1 MNLSETIQYNWKK
14 ILIGVLVILGAILL
28 FFVLI
33 SNIKSPSLK
42 VKEKILSL
50 YVAKTDKDKQIGLSK
65 YKSISNEKG
74 MIFIF
79 DKPDYYPFW
88 MKGMKFPIDIIYIK
102 DNKVIT
108 VLKDLR
114 AESSDSVIYYPTA
127 PANKVLEIN
136 AGLSTQYNI
145 TPGDTVQTKNF

>member
-14 ILIGVLVILGAILL
+14 ILIGILVVLGIVLL
-28 FFVLI
+28 FLVLI

-42 VKEKILSL
+42 VRGKTFSL
-50 YVAKTDKDKQIGLSK
+50 YVTKTDKDKQVGLSK
-65 YKSISNEKG
+65 YNNISNGKG

-79 DKPDYYPFW
+79 DKPGYYPFW

-102 DNKVIT
+102 DDKVVT

-114 AESSDSVIYYPTA
+114 AESSDSVIYYPTT

-136 AGLSTQYNI
+136 AGLSTQYGI
-145 TPGDTVQTKNF
+145 TSGDTVQIKNL